1 MTASVESLDI
11 STTLHGDIA
20 LSRNNLAGDKTLME
34 PRVEVGG
41 DQVTPMK
48 RKKSKKGPKKLLSS
62 LDYEIYAGNT
72 STTNI
77 NLSAAKLHKLSPPPQ
92 GHHHRGGA
100 STLLDPSVRA

>member
-20 LSRNNLAGDKTLME
+20 QNRINPAADKTLME

-48 RKKSKKGPKKLLSS
+48 RKTGKKGSKKLLAS

-72 STTNI
+72 STTNF
-77 NLSAAKLHKLSPPPQ
+77 N
-92 GHHHRGGA
+92 
-100 STLLDPSVRA
+100 